1 MSEELT
7 SEEYVD
13 IIDQIQ
19 NALIVEEIPKTTRA
33 VLVESMKEIESLRK
47 ALTLF
52 SDEFE
57 NIQKIDEGKAAQQ

>member
-1 MSEELT
+1 MSEEVI
-7 SEEYVD
+7 SEYVD
-13 IIDQIQ
+13 IVDQIQ
-19 NALIVEEIPKTTRA
+19 NTLIMEETTRA

-57 NIQKIDEGKAAQQ
+57 NIQKMDEGKAAQQ

>member
-1 MSEELT
+1 MSEEVI
-7 SEEYVD
+7 SEYVD
-13 IIDQIQ
+13 IVDQIQ
-19 NALIVEEIPKTTRA
+19 NTLIMEDLPKTTRA

-57 NIQKIDEGKAAQQ
+57 NIQKMDEGKAAQQ

>member
-1 MSEELT
+1 MSEEVI
-7 SEEYVD
+7 SEYVD
-13 IIDQIQ
+13 IVDQIQ

-57 NIQKIDEGKAAQQ
+57 NIQKMDEGKAAQQ

>member
-1 MSEELT
+1 MSEELLA
-7 SEEYVD
+7 EYVD
-13 IIDQIQ
+13 VIDQIQ
-19 NALIVEEIPKTTRA
+19 NTLIVEEIPKTTRA

-57 NIQKIDEGKAAQQ
+57 NIQKMDEGKAAQQ

>member
-7 SEEYVD
+7 SEYVD

-19 NALIVEEIPKTTRA
+19 NALIVEDIPKTTRA
-33 VLVESMKEIESLRK
+33 VLVESMKEIESLRN

-57 NIQKIDEGKAAQQ
+57 NIQKLDEGKAAQQ